1 MSVTVYIK
9 KGCSTCTEA
18 RAYLVSK
25 GVPFVERELFKEP
38 LSEAEIRELLGDR
51 PAADLIS
58 TRSPRYKAM
67 GLDVATM
74 SAEDCVRVMAQ
85 DPYLVRRPTFKVGDA
100 LVIGMDAKRL
110 DAILPSGHA

>member
-1 MSVTVYIK
+1 MTVTVYTK

-18 RAYLVSK
+18 RAYLVKK
-25 GVPFVERELFKEP
+25 GVPFVERELFKDP

-51 PAADLIS
+51 PASELLS

-67 GLDVATM
+67 GLDIQTM
-74 SAEDCVRVMAQ
+74 SDDACLQVMAQ
-85 DPYLVRRPTFKVGDA
+85 EPYLIRRPTFKIGKD

-110 DAILPSGHA
+110 ETLIPKS